1 MEERFFIGAAT
12 AAHQVEGNNVHLV
25 IATVAILVVTAIVSS
40 LFTRLIR
47 HLMCNDRIDM
57 PQSSIL
63 VNVERIIVWGIGISL
78 VMSACFGLDVT
89 ALVAALGIGGIAISL
104 GLQDTMKNFL
114 GGMQVT
120 ALRVG
125 NYSDVY
131 IAPDRSLGLDM
142 TEWTVTGTLNGAEVF
157 HDYGHN
163 PPEMKNAVSIARK
176 RCRKGRLWA
185 VMQPNNFVRVK
196 ELFQDY
202 LTCTKEAD
210 ITLVTDIYGD
220 RTKDTGGISS
230 EMLVEGMREHGVC
243 AALTPAL
250 SDAAAVLRESVQPD
264 DLVITMGGGDI
275 YLLNELLKEPEERLA
290 HESC

>member
-1 MEERFFIGAAT
+1 MNALIELIKEF
-12 AAHQVEGNNVHLV
+12 VEGNNVHLV

-120 ALRVG
+120 ALGIAKPGDRISIGSTTGVVEDVSWRQTVVRDIDG
-125 NYSDVY
+125 NVHIIPNAIMNSTEVTQAGRPGIVVVPFAVNTDCADLNDVAEKMIEAATPAIREVAVFEREPWVLFYDVNEYAARGKMRFVITDPTKARAATDRAVRALAPFARSDV
-131 IAPDRSLGLDM
+131 
-142 TEWTVTGTLNGAEVF
+142 
-157 HDYGHN
+157 
-163 PPEMKNAVSIARK
+163 
-176 RCRKGRLWA
+176 
-185 VMQPNNFVRVK
+185 
-196 ELFQDY
+196 
-202 LTCTKEAD
+202 
-210 ITLVTDIYGD
+210 
-220 RTKDTGGISS
+220 
-230 EMLVEGMREHGVC
+230 
-243 AALTPAL
+243 
-250 SDAAAVLRESVQPD
+250 
-264 DLVITMGGGDI
+264 
-275 YLLNELLKEPEERLA
+275 
-290 HESC
+290 